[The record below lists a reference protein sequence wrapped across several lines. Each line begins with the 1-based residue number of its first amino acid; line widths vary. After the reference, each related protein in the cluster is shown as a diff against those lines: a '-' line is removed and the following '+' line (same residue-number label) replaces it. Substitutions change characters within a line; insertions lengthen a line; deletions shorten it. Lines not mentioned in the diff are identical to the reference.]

1 MGSSGLDCSE
11 AKTVICSFIRD
22 YVKNSGLG
30 SVVVGLSGGIDSA
43 LSARL
48 CVDALG
54 KTHVHCLILPES
66 CTPEND
72 LEHAR
77 SFAKSLG
84 VRCEEID
91 ISSVVEAVMKVSGHE
106 KHDLVLAN
114 VKARIR
120 MVLLYE
126 YANKHGC
133 LVAGTSNKSES
144 LIGYTTKY
152 GDAGVDFQPIA
163 DLYKTQVF
171 ELSSFLNLPKQFI
184 SKKPTAG
191 LLPNQCDE
199 DELGLSYKVLDI
211 ILMGLEKKMPVE
223 LIAKDAGVELDRVR
237 MIHEKIQKNQHKRH
251 SPLVVKLGG
260 RTPGFDWRLP
270 TQQG

>member
-11 AKTVICSFIRD
+11 AKTVICSFISD
-22 YVKNSGLG
+22 YIKNSGLCD
-30 SVVVGLSGGIDSA
+30 VVVGLSGGIDSA

-54 KTHVHCLILPES
+54 AKHVHCLILPES
-66 CTPEND
+66 CSPEKD
-72 LEHAR
+72 LEQAR
-77 SFAKSLG
+77 SFAKILG
-84 VRCEEID
+84 VRCDEID
-91 ISSVVEAVMKVSGHE
+91 ISSVVKEVMKVSGHE
-106 KHDLVLAN
+106 KHDVVLAN
-114 VKARIR
+114 VKARLR

-126 YANKHGC
+126 CANKNSC
-133 LVAGTSNKSES
+133 LVAGTSNKSEM

-171 ELSSFLNLPKQFI
+171 ELSSFLGLPKDLV

-191 LLPNQCDE
+191 LLPNQYDE
-199 DELGLSYKVLDI
+199 DELGLSYEILDV
-211 ILMGLEKKMPVE
+211 ILMGLEKKTPVE
-223 LIAKDAGVELDRVR
+223 LIAKDAGIEVESVR
-237 MIHEKIQKNQHKRH
+237 MIHERIQKNQHKRH

-270 TQQG
+270 IQQG

>member
-1 MGSSGLDCSE
+1 MGCSGLDCQE

-22 YVKNSGLG
+22 YVKNSGLCD
-30 SVVVGLSGGIDSA
+30 VVVGLSGGIDSA

-48 CVDALG
+48 CVEALG
-54 KTHVHCLILPES
+54 AKHVHCLILPES
-66 CTPEND
+66 CSPIDD
-72 LEHAR
+72 LKHAR
-77 SFAKSLG
+77 EFAKSLG
-84 VRCEEID
+84 VQCKEID
-91 ISSVVEAVMKVSGHE
+91 ISSIVDEIMKVSGH
-106 KHDLVLAN
+106 KDHDLVLAN

-126 YANKHGC
+126 YANKNGC

-171 ELSSFLNLPKQFI
+171 ELSSFLNLPKEFI

-199 DELGLSYKVLDI
+199 DELGLSYKVLDV
-211 ILMGLEKKMPVE
+211 ILMGLEKKTPFE
-223 LIAKDAGVELDRVR
+223 LIAKDAGVELNRVR
-237 MIHEKIQKNQHKRH
+237 MIHERIQKNQHKRH

-270 TQQG
+270 IQQG